1 MATGNVAQVTDKE
14 TKETKKKTT
23 RTKAKAKAA
32 KPEPEKVEA
41 VAPEPEP
48 AAEPEPETNG
58 EKQVEELVT
67 TEATDSTTKATIPVE
82 EAPPTTE
89 RAINEKIQKDRQEQ
103 TQKMF
108 GGQVEEAQL
117 EGTPRFV
124 EASIFPDA
132 YCPLCGLKLSG
143 NSKTGFKQA
152 FYVHPF
158 APSITLGK
166 PCELK
171 GKKLRAPTARMEI
184 VED

>member
-1 MATGNVAQVTDKE
+1 MPRGNVAAVTDKE
-14 TKETKKKTT
+14 AGGRKA
-23 RTKAKAKAA
+23 TKAKAKVE
-32 KPEPEKVEA
+32 KPEPEKVETA
-41 VAPEPEP
+41 AAPEPEP
-48 AAEPEPETNG
+48 ATNG

-67 TEATDSTTKATIPVE
+67 KETVE
-82 EAPPTTE
+82 EAAPEPTTE

-103 TQKMF
+103 TQKF
-108 GGQVEEAQL
+108 YGGKVDEATLAGQ
-117 EGTPRFV
+117 PRFI

-132 YCPLCGLKLSG
+132 YCPLCGQKLSG

-158 APSITLGK
+158 TPSIALGK

-184 VED
+184 VD